1 MRLTAPNVMWPAVAD
16 IPHARSDRQRGSFA
30 AARGYSSRASLGL
43 SGAGAVSLFRP
54 RPPPESLEL
63 IGGKSLDAA
72 AVGLELLPRRQGHL
86 HSGELRVERTHR
98 RSGVDVNHGCD
109 LLRDAVA
116 RAVAG
121 DPCPAVN
128 GEHDGSPR
136 RADHLAD
143 RIDVIRHGDR

>member
-43 SGAGAVSLFRP
+43 SGAGAVSLFRH

-86 HSGELRVERTHR
+86 HSGELRVERAHR
-98 RSGVDVNHGCD
+98 QIAVHGNHVCD
-109 LLRDAVA
+109 LPPDAATRAPARD
-116 RAVAG
+116 
-121 DPCPAVN
+121 P
-128 GEHDGSPR
+128 
-136 RADHLAD
+136 
-143 RIDVIRHGDR
+143 